1 MKKIVSMLL
10 ATFLLASLASTS
22 VMADPKKGQ
31 KYYLKKLKKYFD
43 MNGTKFCA
51 MHSQDEW
58 EELFAED
65 AAGFIEEFS
74 AQFPKSEKFLNGKG
88 FQKIKDDV
96 YDFAYK
102 YANDSGEVPSC
113 G

>member
-1 MKKIVSMLL
+1 MLL

-22 VMADPKKGQ
+22 VMADPAKGQ

-43 MNGTKFCA
+43 MNGTKFA
-51 MHSQDEW
+51 ASHSQEEW

-65 AAGFIEEFS
+65 AQGFINEF
-74 AQFPKSEKFLNGKG
+74 SEKFPKAEKFLKGKG
-88 FQKIKDDV
+88 FQKIKEDIF
-96 YDFAYK
+96 DFAYK

>member
-1 MKKIVSMLL
+1 MKRVVSMML
-10 ATFLLASLASTS
+10 AVFLGVSLFSTNS
-22 VMADPKKGQ
+22 FADPAKGQ

-58 EELFAED
+58 EELFDGEAE
-65 AAGFIEEFS
+65 GFIEEFS
-74 AQFPKSEKFLNGKG
+74 GKFPKAEKFLQGKG
-88 FQKIKDDV
+88 FQKIKGDV
-96 YDFAYK
+96 FDFAYK

>member
-1 MKKIVSMLL
+1 MLL

-22 VMADPKKGQ
+22 VMADPAKGQ

-43 MNGTKFCA
+43 MNGTKFA
-51 MHSQDEW
+51 ASHSQDEW
-58 EELFAED
+58 EELFED
-65 AAGFIEEFS
+65 DAVGFIDEFS
-74 AQFPKSEKFLNGKG
+74 EKYPKSEKFLKGKG
-88 FQKIKDDV
+88 FQKIKEDIF
-96 YDFAYK
+96 DFAYK